1 MIHLA
6 SKPFALLTKPQWD
19 FPGGSDGKVSAYNV
33 GDPGSIPGS
42 GRSSGEGNGNPFQCS
57 CLENPEWMEEPG
69 SLQSMGSQR
78 VGHD

>member
-33 GDPGSIPGS
+33 GDPGLIPMS
-42 GRSSGEGNGNPFQCS
+42 GRSSGEGNGFAWKIQVAK
-57 CLENPEWMEEPG
+57 
-69 SLQSMGSQR
+69 SQTR
-78 VGHD
+78 LSDFTFTLD